1 MIVLPAPTTDAPR
14 RAAPISLDQ
23 ASAAQAPAKDAG
35 WRGRVARAFSRAAPH
50 YAERASAQRAM
61 AARLLER
68 LPARAET
75 VLDLGCGPGEMAADL
90 ETRFG
95 ATCRVTGL
103 DLAPGML
110 DEARRRHGEGV
121 RWLCGDAAALPLA
134 EASQDLVI
142 SNLAIQW
149 CPDLDAVL
157 AEARRVLRPGG
168 RALINTLAPGTLA
181 EVSHAWSHPDRP
193 AALLAFRDAGEH
205 RRAARAAG
213 FRRIDCRE
221 RAARFHYPDL
231 AAVMASIKG
240 VGAQVARPGAR
251 LTRADLARA
260 TRRFEALREP
270 EGLPVTYRLL
280 TLELST

>member
-1 MIVLPAPTTDAPR
+1 MIALPAPDTDAPC
-14 RAAPISLDQ
+14 RAAPSPRQ
-23 ASAAQAPAKDAG
+23 AASAEEAG

-68 LPARAET
+68 LPERAET
-75 VLDLGCGPGEMAADL
+75 VLDLGCGPGETAADL
-90 ETRFG
+90 KARYG
-95 ATCRVTGL
+95 AACRVTGL

-110 DEARRRHGEGV
+110 DEARRRHGEEV

-134 EASQDLVI
+134 DASQALVV

-149 CPDLDAVL
+149 CPDLEAVL
-157 AEARRVLRPGG
+157 AEVRRVLRPGG

-193 AALLAFRDAGEH
+193 AALLDFRDAGEH
-205 RRAARAAG
+205 RRAAWAAG
-213 FRRIDCRE
+213 FRRVDCRE

-260 TRRFEALREP
+260 ARRFEALREP

>member
-1 MIVLPAPTTDAPR
+1 MMALPAPATDAPR
-14 RAAPISLDQ
+14 RAAPSSTPQ
-23 ASAAQAPAKDAG
+23 ASTEQAG

-61 AARLLER
+61 AATLLER
-68 LPARAET
+68 LPTQAEA
-75 VLDLGCGPGEMAADL
+75 VLDLGCGPGETAAGL
-90 ETRFG
+90 KERFG

-134 EASQDLVI
+134 EASQALVV

-157 AEARRVLRPGG
+157 AEVRRVLRPGG

-181 EVSHAWSHPDRP
+181 EVSHAWSQPERP

-205 RRAARAAG
+205 RRAAWAAG
-213 FRRIDCRE
+213 FRRVDCRE
-221 RAARFHYPDL
+221 HAARFHYPDL

-240 VGAQVARPGAR
+240 IGAQVARPGAR

-260 TRRFEALREP
+260 ARRFEALRDDH
-270 EGLPVTYRLL
+270 GLPVTYRLL

>member
-1 MIVLPAPTTDAPR
+1 MMALPEPLADAPR
-14 RAAPISLDQ
+14 RATPPLIEQ
-23 ASAAQAPAKDAG
+23 ASAEQAG
-35 WRGRVARAFSRAAPH
+35 WRGRVARAFSRAAPQ

-61 AARLLER
+61 AASLLAR
-68 LPARAET
+68 LPERAGA
-75 VLDLGCGPGEMAADL
+75 VLDLGCGPGETAAGL
-90 ETRFG
+90 KARYG
-95 ATCRVTGL
+95 ADCRVIGL

-110 DEARRRHGEGV
+110 DEARRTHGDPV
-121 RWLCGDAAALPLA
+121 RWLCGDAAALPLS
-134 EASQDLVI
+134 EASLDLVV

-149 CPDLDAVL
+149 CPDLASVL
-157 AEARRVLRPGG
+157 AEVRRVLRPGG

-181 EVSHAWSHPDRP
+181 EVNHAWSHPERP

-213 FRRIDCRE
+213 FRRVDCRE
-221 RAARFHYPDL
+221 VAARFHYPDL

-251 LTRADLARA
+251 LTRADLAQA
-260 TRRFEALREP
+260 ARRFEALREP

>member
-1 MIVLPAPTTDAPR
+1 MMALPAPPLDTPR
-14 RAAPISLDQ
+14 RAAPPSTEQ
-23 ASAAQAPAKDAG
+23 AG
-35 WRGRVARAFSRAAPH
+35 WRGRVARAFSRAAPQ

-61 AARLLER
+61 ATTLLAG
-68 LPARAET
+68 LPERAEA
-75 VLDLGCGPGEMAADL
+75 VLDLGCGPGETAAGL
-90 ETRFG
+90 AERYG
-95 ATCRVTGL
+95 AACLVIGL

-110 DEARRRHGEGV
+110 DEARRSHGDPV

-134 EASQDLVI
+134 DASQELVV

-157 AEARRVLRPGG
+157 AEVRRVLRPGG
-168 RALINTLAPGTLA
+168 RALINTLAPGTIA
-181 EVSHAWSHPDRP
+181 EVSHAWSHPERP

-213 FRRIDCRE
+213 FRRVDCRE

-260 TRRFEALREP
+260 ARRFEALREP

-280 TLELST
+280 TLELSP

>member
-1 MIVLPAPTTDAPR
+1 MMALPAPATDAPR
-14 RAAPISLDQ
+14 RAAPSSTPQ
-23 ASAAQAPAKDAG
+23 ASTEQAG

-61 AARLLER
+61 AATLLER
-68 LPARAET
+68 LPARAEA
-75 VLDLGCGPGEMAADL
+75 VLDLGCGPGETAAGL
-90 ETRFG
+90 KERFG
-95 ATCRVTGL
+95 STCRVTGL

-110 DEARRRHGEGV
+110 DEALRRHGEGV

-134 EASQDLVI
+134 EASQELVV

-157 AEARRVLRPGG
+157 AEVKRVLRPGG

-181 EVSHAWSHPDRP
+181 EVSHAWSQAERP

-205 RRAARAAG
+205 RRAAWAAG
-213 FRRIDCRE
+213 FRRVDCRE
-221 RAARFHYPDL
+221 HAARFHYPDL

-260 TRRFEALREP
+260 ARRFEALRDDH
-270 EGLPVTYRLL
+270 GLPVTYRLL